1 MKKAF
6 AILAVTLIGATT
18 LNAQSDNSVRLGIK
32 VSPNMAWIRTDTKG
46 LESDGSLIGYGFGLM
61 AEFPFGA
68 NGNYRFATGLTLLN
82 IGGKSASS
90 YEINTDSTN
99 TTYTLT
105 QKTRLRYIEIPLAIK
120 LMTNEIGYMRY
131 FGQLGFDAGVNM
143 RAKQDFESII
153 VTNGVATTAS
163 VDKDD
168 VKDDV
173 NPVKLGFQIG
183 GGAEYNFSGS
193 TSMLIGI
200 AYHSSFTTL
209 FKKGTFSGDD
219 TTLLYKAKTYA
230 DYLELSLGV
239 YF

>member
-46 LESDGSLIGYGFGLM
+46 LESDGSLIGYSFGLM

-82 IGGKSASS
+82 IGGKTETS
-90 YEINTDSTN
+90 YEVDSSSVVTSVRSI
-99 TTYTLT
+99 
-105 QKTRLRYIEIPLAIK
+105 QKTRLRYIEIPLALK

-131 FGQLGFDAGVNM
+131 FGQLGFDAGVNL
-143 RAKQDFESII
+143 RAKQDIET
-153 VTNGVATTAS
+153 VTTTNNVSTTAT
-163 VDKDD
+163 VDEDD
-168 VKDDV
+168 VKDEV

-209 FKKGTFSGDD
+209 FKKGTFNTDD

-230 DYLELSLGV
+230 DYFELSLGV

>member
-18 LNAQSDNSVRLGIK
+18 LNAQSDNRVRLGIK
-32 VSPNMAWIRTDTKG
+32 LSPNMAWIRSDTKG
-46 LESDGSLIGYGFGLM
+46 LKADGPLVGYGFGLM
-61 AEFPFGA
+61 VEFPFGA

-82 IGGKSASS
+82 IGGKTVYS
-90 YEINTDSTN
+90 YELNTDSTR
-99 TTYTLT
+99 TLST
-105 QKTRLRYIEIPLAIK
+105 LAQKTRLRYIEIPLAIK

-143 RAKQDFESII
+143 RAKQDFESV
-153 VTNGVATTAS
+153 VTTNNVSTTSS
-163 VDKDD
+163 VDRED
-168 VKDDV
+168 VKDFI

-183 GGAEYNFSGS
+183 GGAEYNFSGN
-193 TSMLIGI
+193 TSMLIGV

-209 FKKGTFSGDD
+209 YKKNSFTNFD
-219 TTLLYKAKTYA
+219 KAKTYA
-230 DYLELSLGV
+230 DFIELSLGV